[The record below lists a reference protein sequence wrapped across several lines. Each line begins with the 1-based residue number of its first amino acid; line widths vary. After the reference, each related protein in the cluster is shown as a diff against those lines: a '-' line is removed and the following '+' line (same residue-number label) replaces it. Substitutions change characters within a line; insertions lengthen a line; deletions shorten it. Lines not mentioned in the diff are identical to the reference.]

1 MKNSSVK
8 HFRGQPAKHMAHSMK
23 KDVEKFGVTRSA
35 VTGRYVTKPS
45 DKGKKK

>member
-1 MKNSSVK
+1 MKTVGVK
-8 HFRGQPAKHMAHSMK
+8 HFRGQPAKKMAHSMK
-23 KDVEKFGVTRSA
+23 EDVERFGRTRSA